1 MQRKDK
7 PFYKYKSKIISYKI
21 KNNLT
26 QKDMAKLLNIDFE
39 DYLEYEQGY
48 SHIEEDY
55 INLIEKLIY
64 Q

>member
-1 MQRKDK
+1 MKRKDK
-7 PFYKYKSKIISYKI
+7 PFYEHKSKLITYKI

-48 SHIEEDY
+48 SYTEEDY
-55 INLIEKLIY
+55 INLIEKLI
-64 Q
+64 